1 MSEVEPAPSVSSSLL
16 PSSSSST
23 APKCTTNKLKIAE
36 QVPSVPKC
44 TNKQTND
51 SWAGIK
57 PGTLSSKV
65 YKQTN
70 TQPHSW
76 LY

>member
-1 MSEVEPAPSVSSSLL
+1 MYNTSEIQSILVQDCLLKKELSEVEPAPSVSSSLL

-51 SWAGIK
+51 S
-57 PGTLSSKV
+57 
-65 YKQTN
+65 
-70 TQPHSW
+70 
-76 LY
+76 